1 MATNPT
7 NSTTVSILNL
17 PQAQLATA
25 TDYLVLQTTNGTQI
39 ITFNNFNVV
48 KTDINGNATVVG
60 DLLGNNATFIGGI
73 NTITLTA
80 SQYFTSGGQKG
91 WTDTSPIK
99 LYSNNYYDSFT
110 IANGLIISATP
121 TSVDYANNPIYTTL
135 NAQFTALS
143 ANTSTQLIAMSSS
156 LNTQLTAMSSSLIT
170 QFQAATASYGT
181 QLNNLTAYST
191 GIYDAT
197 LTPVMQPAANGAL
210 SGVVVQ
216 FVNFFKGGL
225 PLSLNQVNPSNFII
239 SPAATT
245 FAQATAYYAAS
256 PFVVPGSVTYIPNT
270 GNTGLQVSISAANIV
285 SAQLP
290 INVRLLVTYNANY

>member
-48 KTDINGNATVVG
+48 KTDINGNATVIG
-60 DLLGNNATFIGGI
+60 DLSGNNATFIGGI

-99 LYSNNYYDSFT
+99 LNNNNYYDSFT

-121 TSVDYANNPIYTTL
+121 TSIDYANNPIYTTL
-135 NAQFTALS
+135 NSQFTALS
-143 ANTSTQLIAMSSS
+143 ANTNTQLTAMSSS
-156 LNTQLTAMSSSLIT
+156 LNTQLTAMSSSIIT
-170 QFQAATASYGT
+170 QFVAATASFTT

-197 LTPVMQPAANGAL
+197 LTPSIQPAANGAL

-216 FVNFFKGGL
+216 FVNFFNSRL

-256 PFVVPGSVTYIPNT
+256 PFVVPGSITYIPNT
-270 GNTGLQVSISAANIV
+270 GNTGLQVAISAANIV

-290 INVRLLVTYNANY
+290 INVRLLVTYNAN